1 MRSARWDVRS
11 SNADKFRSAL
21 CGCNITLG
29 YPQPAH
35 FPTLD
40 ALVASYGS
48 GGSAGKASG
57 KLTKGRFVHEAQDRL
72 SAKLR
77 ERGEFFME
85 HGERRHARDVWKRDL
100 AGRANGTLD
109 P

>member
-1 MRSARWDVRS
+1 M
-11 SNADKFRSAL
+11 
-21 CGCNITLG
+21 
-29 YPQPAH
+29 
-35 FPTLD
+35 
-40 ALVASYGS
+40 
-48 GGSAGKASG
+48 
-57 KLTKGRFVHEAQDRL
+57 HEAQDRL